1 MKCSLRLIGRGVIR
15 KDARAAVTYS
25 LGLSEVR
32 FQVRHGLC
40 FCDFI

>member
-1 MKCSLRLIGRGVIR
+1 MQFKINWTRCNY
-15 KDARAAVTYS
+15 ARAAVTYS